1 MKYEVYRQ
9 FDKVVYNEIGT
20 QGSEVEAG
28 VIEIDWSQ
36 IDTNNFTLESSSE
49 PTDAITQSWT
59 VV

>member
-49 PTDAITQSWT
+49 PI
-59 VV
+59 